1 MYTTMNMSSDES
13 LDIKPT
19 TSSSNKKSRKRARP
33 KNEMAEVN
41 GIMLQYNVVYYV
53 TVQCCLLF
61 I

>member
-19 TSSSNKKSRKRARP
+19 TSSSNKKSRKRARS

-41 GIMLQYNVVYYV
+41 GIMLQYNVVY
-53 TVQCCLLF
+53 
-61 I
+61 